1 MKKIWRGLV
10 RYFKGT
16 DKLLLCLCLICSA
29 YSVILMCGIHNSGM
43 ATIRAVQ
50 MQIITSVLGLVAAM
64 IISSFD
70 YRFLSRLWKLYYPIC
85 IGLVVL
91 TYFFGEQRVESV
103 DDKAWLPIPF
113 LGINFQPSELLKIA
127 FILTFALHLEKVG
140 DDIKNLKN
148 LLLLCLHGAVPVLL
162 IHFQGDDGTAVIF
175 LLIFLSMIFSAGIQW
190 RYVAIAGAALVVA
203 APLAWLYLMSND
215 QKLRILA
222 LFIPDLD
229 TNGILYQQYNAKIA
243 IGSGGGF
250 GEGLFIGEH
259 VYVPEIH
266 NDFIF
271 SFVGQSLGFVGCI
284 SVIVLLF
291 FICFR
296 LLIFSRKSNDL
307 LGAYICIGVFATIAF
322 QSIVNIGMNLSILP
336 VIGVTLPFFSYGGTS
351 VTTLYMGIGLALS
364 VYIHN
369 KEHLFIDD

>member
-1 MKKIWRGLV
+1 MKKIWRGLI
-10 RYFKGT
+10 RYLKET
-16 DKLLLCLCLICSA
+16 DKLMLSLCAVCSA
-29 YSVILMCGIHNSGM
+29 YSVLLLCGIHHSGM

-64 IISSFD
+64 VISSFD
-70 YRFLSRLWKLYYPIC
+70 YRFLSKLWKLYYPIC
-85 IGLVVL
+85 IGLILL
-91 TYFFGEQRVESV
+91 TYLFGEQRVETV

-140 DDIKNLKN
+140 DGIRELKN
-148 LLLLCLHGAVPVLL
+148 LILLCLHGAMPVLL
-162 IHFQGDDGTAVIF
+162 IHLQGDDGTALIF
-175 LLIFLSMIFSAGIQW
+175 LLIFLAMIFSAGIPW
-190 RYVAIAGAALVVA
+190 RYVIIAASGLLIAVPFV
-203 APLAWLYLMSND
+203 WLYLMSND

-271 SFVGQSLGFVGCI
+271 SFIGQSLGFVGCM
-284 SVIVLLF
+284 SVILLLF
-291 FICFR
+291 FLCLR
-296 LLIFSRKSNDL
+296 LLIYSRRSNDL
-307 LGAYICIGVFATIAF
+307 LGAYICIGVFATVAF

-336 VIGVTLPFFSYGGTS
+336 VIGVTLPLFSYGGTS
-351 VTTLYMGIGLALS
+351 VSTLYMGIGLAMS
-364 VYIHN
+364 VYMHN
-369 KEHLFIDD
+369 KEHLFIDN

>member
-1 MKKIWRGLV
+1 MKKIWHGLV
-10 RYFKGT
+10 RYWKET
-16 DKLLLCLCLICSA
+16 DKILLFLCLVCSV
-29 YSVILMCGIHNSGM
+29 YSIVLMCGIHHSDM
-43 ATIRAVQ
+43 ATARAVK
-50 MQIITSVLGLVAAM
+50 MQIVTSAMGLVAAVV
-64 IISSFD
+64 ISSFD
-70 YRFLSRLWKLYYPIC
+70 YHFLSKLWKLYYPVC
-85 IGLVVL
+85 IGLVML

-103 DDKAWLPIPF
+103 DDQAWLPIPF
-113 LGINFQPSELLKIA
+113 LGISFQPSELLKIA

-140 DDIKNLKN
+140 DDIKNIKN
-148 LLLLCLHGAVPVLL
+148 LLLLCLHGAFPVLL
-162 IHFQGDDGTAVIF
+162 VHFQGDDGTALIF
-175 LLIFLSMIFSAGIQW
+175 LLIFLSMLFSAGIQW
-190 RYVAIAGAALVVA
+190 RYIAIAGVALVIA

-215 QKLRILA
+215 QKLRVLA

-229 TNGILYQQYNAKIA
+229 TNGILYQQSNAKIA

-271 SFVGQSLGFVGCI
+271 SFVGQSLGFVGCM
-284 SVIVLLF
+284 SVILLLF
-291 FICFR
+291 FICTR
-296 LLIFSRKSNDL
+296 LLVFSRRSNDS
-307 LGAYICIGVFATIAF
+307 LGGYICIGVFATIAF

-369 KEHLFIDD
+369 KDHLFLDD

>member
-1 MKKIWRGLV
+1 MKKIWHVLV
-10 RYFKGT
+10 RYFKET
-16 DKLLLCLCLICSA
+16 DKIILLLCFVCSA
-29 YSVILMCGIHNSGM
+29 YSVLLMCGIHHSGM

-50 MQIITSVLGLVAAM
+50 MQIITSLLGLVAAM

-70 YRFLSRLWKLYYPIC
+70 YHFLSKLWKLYYPVC

-140 DDIKNLKN
+140 EGIKDIKNL
-148 LLLLCLHGAVPVLL
+148 LFLCVHGAIPCLL
-162 IHFQGDDGTAVIF
+162 IHFQGDDGTALIF
-175 LLIFLSMIFSAGIQW
+175 LFIFLSMLFSAGIQL
-190 RYVAIAGAALVVA
+190 RYIIIAGSALIVA
-203 APLAWLYLMSND
+203 APLAWLYLLSSD

-284 SVIVLLF
+284 SVIFLLF
-291 FICFR
+291 LICGR
-296 LLIFSRKSNDL
+296 LLNFSRKANDL
-307 LGAYICIGVFATIAF
+307 LGGYICIGVFATIAF

-364 VYIHN
+364 VYMHN
-369 KEHLFIDD
+369 KEHLFMDD

>member
-1 MKKIWRGLV
+1 M
-10 RYFKGT
+10 
-16 DKLLLCLCLICSA
+16 
-29 YSVILMCGIHNSGM
+29 
-43 ATIRAVQ
+43 
-50 MQIITSVLGLVAAM
+50 
-64 IISSFD
+64 
-70 YRFLSRLWKLYYPIC
+70 
-85 IGLVVL
+85 L

-103 DDKAWLPIPF
+103 DDQAWLPIPF
-113 LGINFQPSELLKIA
+113 LGISFQPSELLKIA

-140 DDIKNLKN
+140 DDIKNIKN
-148 LLLLCLHGAVPVLL
+148 LLLLCLHGAFPVLL
-162 IHFQGDDGTAVIF
+162 VHFQGDDGTALIF
-175 LLIFLSMIFSAGIQW
+175 LLIFLSMLFSAGIQW
-190 RYVAIAGAALVVA
+190 RYIAIAGAALVIA

-271 SFVGQSLGFVGCI
+271 SFVGQSLGFVGCM
-284 SVIVLLF
+284 SVILLLF
-291 FICFR
+291 FICTR
-296 LLIFSRKSNDL
+296 LLVFSRRSNDL
-307 LGAYICIGVFATIAF
+307 LGGYICIGVFATIAF

-369 KEHLFIDD
+369 KDHLFLDD

>member
-1 MKKIWRGLV
+1 MKKIWHGLV
-10 RYFKGT
+10 RYWKEI
-16 DKLLLCLCLICSA
+16 DKILLFLCLVCSV
-29 YSVILMCGIHNSGM
+29 YSIVLMCGIHHSDM
-43 ATIRAVQ
+43 ATVRAVQ
-50 MQIITSVLGLVAAM
+50 MQIITSAMGLVAAVV
-64 IISSFD
+64 ISSFD
-70 YRFLSRLWKLYYPIC
+70 YHFLSKLWKLYYPVC
-85 IGLVVL
+85 IGLVML

-103 DDKAWLPIPF
+103 DDQAWLPIPF
-113 LGINFQPSELLKIA
+113 LGISFQPSELLKIA

-140 DDIKNLKN
+140 DDIKNIKN
-148 LLLLCLHGAVPVLL
+148 LLLLCLHGAFPVLL
-162 IHFQGDDGTAVIF
+162 VHFQGDDGTALIF
-175 LLIFLSMIFSAGIQW
+175 LLIFLSMLFSAGIQW
-190 RYVAIAGAALVVA
+190 RYIAIAGAALVIA

-215 QKLRILA
+215 QKLRVLA

-271 SFVGQSLGFVGCI
+271 SFVGQSLGFVGCM
-284 SVIVLLF
+284 SVILLLF
-291 FICFR
+291 FICTR
-296 LLIFSRKSNDL
+296 LLVFSRRSNDS
-307 LGAYICIGVFATIAF
+307 LGGYICIGVFATIAF

-369 KEHLFIDD
+369 KDHLFLDD

>member
-1 MKKIWRGLV
+1 MKKIWRSLI
-10 RYFKGT
+10 RYFKET
-16 DKLLLCLCLICSA
+16 DKILLLLCFICSA
-29 YSVILMCGIHNSGM
+29 VSVLLMCGIHNSGM

-50 MQIITSVLGLVAAM
+50 MQIITSLLGLAAAM

-70 YRFLSRLWKLYYPIC
+70 YRFLSKLWKLYYPVC
-85 IGLVVL
+85 IGLVIL

-113 LGINFQPSELLKIA
+113 VGINFQPSELLKIA

-140 DDIKNLKN
+140 DGIKELKH
-148 LLLLCLHGAVPVLL
+148 LVFLCIHGAIPCLL
-162 IHFQGDDGTAVIF
+162 IHLQGDDGTALIF
-175 LLIFLSMIFSAGIQW
+175 LFIFLSMLFSAGIQW
-190 RYVAIAGAALVVA
+190 RYIVIAGSALIIA
-203 APLAWLYLMSND
+203 APLAWLYLLSSD

-243 IGSGGGF
+243 IGSGGSF

-271 SFVGQSLGFVGCI
+271 SFIGQSLCFVGCM
-284 SVIVLLF
+284 SVILLLF
-291 FICFR
+291 LICVR
-296 LLIFSRKSNDL
+296 LLGFSRKANDL
-307 LGAYICIGVFATIAF
+307 LGGFICVGVFATIAF
-322 QSIVNIGMNLSILP
+322 QSIVNIGMNISILP

-369 KEHLFIDD
+369 KEHLFLDD

>member
-1 MKKIWRGLV
+1 MKKIWRGFV
-10 RYFKGT
+10 RYWKET
-16 DKLLLCLCLICSA
+16 DKFLLLLCFFCSS
-29 YSVILMCGIHNSGM
+29 YSVVLMCGIHNSGM

-50 MQIITSVLGLVAAM
+50 MQIITSIIGLIAAVV
-64 IISSFD
+64 ISSFD
-70 YRFLSRLWKLYYPIC
+70 YHFLSKLWKLYYPVC
-85 IGLVVL
+85 VGLVIL

-103 DDKAWLPIPF
+103 DDQAWLPIPF

-140 DDIKNLKN
+140 DDIKSLKN
-148 LLLLCLHGAVPVLL
+148 LLLLCLHGAIPVLL
-162 IHFQGDDGTAVIF
+162 IHFQGDDGTALIF
-175 LLIFLSMIFSAGIQW
+175 LLIFLAMLFSAGVQW
-190 RYVAIAGAALVVA
+190 RYIAIAGAALVIA
-203 APLAWLYLMSND
+203 APLVWLYLMSDD

-229 TNGILYQQYNAKIA
+229 TNGIFYQQYNAKIA

-271 SFVGQSLGFVGCI
+271 SFIGQSLGFVGCM
-284 SVIVLLF
+284 SVILLLF
-291 FICFR
+291 FICVR
-296 LLIFSRKSNDL
+296 LLMFSRRSNDL
-307 LGAYICIGVFATIAF
+307 LGGYICVGVFATIAF
-322 QSIVNIGMNLSILP
+322 QSIVNIGMNLGILP

-369 KEHLFIDD
+369 KDHLFLDD

>member
-1 MKKIWRGLV
+1 MKKIWHGLV
-10 RYFKGT
+10 RYWKET
-16 DKLLLCLCLICSA
+16 DKILLFLCLVCSV
-29 YSVILMCGIHNSGM
+29 YSIVLMCGIHHSDM
-43 ATIRAVQ
+43 ATVRAVQ
-50 MQIITSVLGLVAAM
+50 MQIITSAMGLVAAVV
-64 IISSFD
+64 ISSFD
-70 YRFLSRLWKLYYPIC
+70 YHFLSKFWKLYYPVC
-85 IGLVVL
+85 IGLVML

-103 DDKAWLPIPF
+103 DDQAWLPIPF
-113 LGINFQPSELLKIA
+113 LGISFQPSELLKIA

-140 DDIKNLKN
+140 DDIKNIKN
-148 LLLLCLHGAVPVLL
+148 LLLLCLHGAFPVLL
-162 IHFQGDDGTAVIF
+162 VHFQGDDGTALIF
-175 LLIFLSMIFSAGIQW
+175 LLIFLSMLFSAGIQW
-190 RYVAIAGAALVVA
+190 RYIAIAGAALVIA

-271 SFVGQSLGFVGCI
+271 SFVGQSLGFVGCM
-284 SVIVLLF
+284 SVILLLF
-291 FICFR
+291 FICTR
-296 LLIFSRKSNDL
+296 LLVFSRRSNDL
-307 LGAYICIGVFATIAF
+307 LGGYICIGVFATIAF

-369 KEHLFIDD
+369 KDHLFLDD

>member
-1 MKKIWRGLV
+1 MKKIWHGFV
-10 RYFKGT
+10 RYWKET
-16 DKLLLCLCLICSA
+16 DKILLFLCLVCSV
-29 YSVILMCGIHNSGM
+29 YSIVLMCGIHHSDM
-43 ATIRAVQ
+43 ATARAVK
-50 MQIITSVLGLVAAM
+50 MQIVTSAMGLVAAVV
-64 IISSFD
+64 ISSFD
-70 YRFLSRLWKLYYPIC
+70 YHFLSKLWKLYYPVC
-85 IGLVVL
+85 IGLVML

-103 DDKAWLPIPF
+103 DDQAWLPIPF
-113 LGINFQPSELLKIA
+113 LGISFQPSELLKIA

-140 DDIKNLKN
+140 DDIKNIKN
-148 LLLLCLHGAVPVLL
+148 LLLLCLHGAFPVLL
-162 IHFQGDDGTAVIF
+162 VHFQGDDGTALIF
-175 LLIFLSMIFSAGIQW
+175 LLIFLSMLFSAGIQW
-190 RYVAIAGAALVVA
+190 RYIAIAGVALVIA

-215 QKLRILA
+215 QKLRVLA

-271 SFVGQSLGFVGCI
+271 SFVGQSLGFVGCM
-284 SVIVLLF
+284 SVILLLF
-291 FICFR
+291 FICTR
-296 LLIFSRKSNDL
+296 LLVFSRRSNDS
-307 LGAYICIGVFATIAF
+307 LGGYICIGVFATIAF

-369 KEHLFIDD
+369 KDHLFLDD